1 VITSLVI
8 SNIALWIAVLGL
20 GAVVFALTRQIGVL
34 YERVAPAGALIIDK
48 GPAIGK
54 RPPVFELRDLTGNIV
69 KIGGIAASGRSTF
82 LFFLS
87 QSCPVCKELL
97 PAVRSLAAA
106 ERDRVE
112 VILASDGDTAELARY
127 WRDQGLQSLPF
138 VVSRELG
145 MALQIGKLPYAVLI
159 DAEGV
164 LRAKGLVNNREHL
177 ESLISAMEAG
187 VGSMLEYLATGGK
200 AA

>member
-1 VITSLVI
+1 MTSLTI
-8 SNIALWIAVLGL
+8 SNVALWIAVLGL

-34 YERVAPAGALIIDK
+34 YERVAPAGALMIDK
-48 GPAIGK
+48 GPAIGL
-54 RPPVFELRDLTGNIV
+54 RPPVFELRDMAGAVV
-69 KIGGIAASGRSTF
+69 KIGGISATGRSTF

-106 ERDRVE
+106 ERDRVDL
-112 VILASDGDTAELARY
+112 ILASDGDVAELTRY
-127 WRDQGLQSLPF
+127 WREQGLQSLPF

-145 MALQIGKLPYAVLI
+145 MTFQIGKLPYALLI
-159 DAEGV
+159 DEDGV
-164 LRAKGLVNNREHL
+164 LRAKGLVNTREHL
-177 ESLISAMEAG
+177 ESLISAKEAG
-187 VGSMLEYLATGGK
+187 VGSIQEYLKTGGK

>member
-1 VITSLVI
+1 MTSLVI
-8 SNIALWIAVLGL
+8 SNTALWIAVLGL

-48 GPAIGK
+48 GPAIGL
-54 RPPVFELRDLTGNIV
+54 RPPVFELRDMAGKAI
-69 KIGGIAASGRSTF
+69 KIGGIAASKRPTF

-97 PAVRSLAAA
+97 PTVRSLAAA
-106 ERDRVE
+106 ERDRIDFV
-112 VILASDGDTAELARY
+112 LASDGDSAELTQF
-127 WRDQGLQSLPF
+127 WRDQGLQALPF

-145 MALQIGKLPYAVLI
+145 MTFQIGKLPYAVLI

-164 LRAKGLVNNREHL
+164 LRAKGLVNTREHL

-187 VGSMLEYLATGGK
+187 VGSMQEYLATGGK